1 MWVRSMDKFNVNLF
15 LALFPKILRFLP
27 ETFNLAILS
36 AVFALLFAVL
46 IAIIRQYRIRGLY
59 ALSSVYVSFFRCTPF
74 VAQLFWFYYGLT
86 QVFES
91 IKLMSPFTAL
101 VICMSANYAAFMSE
115 DIRAALNSVSKAQYE
130 AGLSIGMK
138 PLQVVQRII
147 LPQAARVAAPGLS
160 NHFIGIFKS
169 TSIGFMIGYK
179 DMMAAVGLETS
190 KAYRFLEGYTVAI
203 IVYWIIL
210 AVLSYGQKKLEKRLN
225 VNYR

>member
-1 MWVRSMDKFNVNLF
+1 MDRFNVELF
-15 LALFPKILRFLP
+15 LELFPKILKFLP
-27 ETFNLAILS
+27 ETFSLALTS
-36 AVFALLFAVL
+36 AFFSLVFAIVL
-46 IAIIRQYRIRGLY
+46 AIIRQYRIRGLY
-59 ALSSVYVSFFRCTPF
+59 ALSSLYVSFFRGTPF

-86 QVFES
+86 QVFEAV
-91 IKLMSPFTAL
+91 KVMSPFTAL

-130 AGLSIGMK
+130 AGLSIGMH
-138 PLQVVQRII
+138 PLQTVQRII

-169 TSIGFMIGYK
+169 TSIGFMIGSK

-203 IVYWIIL
+203 IVYWVIL
-210 AVLSYGQKKLEKRLN
+210 SILSFGQKKLEEKLN
-225 VNYR
+225 VNYK

>member
-1 MWVRSMDKFNVNLF
+1 
-15 LALFPKILRFLP
+15 
-27 ETFNLAILS
+27 
-36 AVFALLFAVL
+36 
-46 IAIIRQYRIRGLY
+46 
-59 ALSSVYVSFFRCTPF
+59 
-74 VAQLFWFYYGLT
+74 
-86 QVFES
+86 
-91 IKLMSPFTAL
+91 MSPFTAL

-138 PLQVVQRII
+138 PLQVVRRII

>member
-1 MWVRSMDKFNVNLF
+1 MDRFNAELF
-15 LALFPKILRFLP
+15 FELFPKILKFLP
-27 ETFNLAILS
+27 ETFSLAIVSALLS
-36 AVFALLFAVL
+36 LLFAMVL
-46 IAIIRQYRIRGLY
+46 AVIRQYKIRGLY
-59 ALSSVYVSFFRCTPF
+59 ALSSAYVSFFRGTPF

-86 QVFES
+86 QVFDV
-91 IKLMSPFTAL
+91 IKTMSPFTAL

-138 PLQVVQRII
+138 PLKVVQRII

-203 IVYWIIL
+203 IVYWVIL
-210 AVLSYGQKKLEKRLN
+210 SILSYGQKRLEAKLN
-225 VNYR
+225 VHYK